1 MESIICLPVLL
12 LLSLG
17 VAQFAHIWYCRAIVR
32 YASFS
37 AARAVLTAPAGEE
50 NERAA
55 ARSAAETVCAP
66 IAFGDPAAGEDF
78 PLPGITPPLTG
89 SDAIPGSGAVREGNV
104 LQIELASPDPWHR
117 CVDVKMKVPL
127 LIPFAGGVMG
137 RLINQWDDGEYDG
150 TNSNSGKIARITLR
164 EQSFILKPFASS
176 WNTP

>member
-50 NERAA
+50 NECAA
-55 ARSAAETVCAP
+55 ARAAAETVCGS
-66 IAFGDPAAGEDF
+66 IAFAEPAEEKDF
-78 PLPGITPPLTG
+78 ILPGITPSLTG
-89 SDAIPGSGAVREGNV
+89 SAALPGSGAVREGNM
-104 LQIELASPDPWHR
+104 LQVQLSSPDRWHR

-137 RLINQWDDGEYDG
+137 RLINAWDDGEYAG
-150 TNSNSGKIARITLR
+150 VSSGRIARLTLR
-164 EQSFILKPFASS
+164 EQSFILKPFVSS
-176 WNTP
+176 WTAP